1 MNCNILESLMLLLLL
16 LLARVVVARLLWGCC
31 RRQARTEMP
40 IYCLLPAYCPRDNR
54 ELKSRRAAEKSQ
66 HIQQQYNNN
75 NTSCKL
81 MCRGGTKC
89 KSNANTCGA
98 QIHSNNNNKHNSGVD
113 TELMFRWF
121 LLLPEA
127 PKLLM
132 CTIFQ
137 RRSASTFKWQKWRD
151 NNNNN
156 TSDIN
161 NNCTMNLRIA

>member
-16 LLARVVVARLLWGCC
+16 VLLRGCC

-54 ELKSRRAAEKSQ
+54 ESTTATTQVASSCAVAALKIQIKCKHMRRPNSQ
-66 HIQQQYNNN
+66 KQQQTTNN
-75 NTSCKL
+75 C
-81 MCRGGTKC
+81 
-89 KSNANTCGA
+89 
-98 QIHSNNNNKHNSGVD
+98 GVD
-113 TELMFRWF
+113 TELMFSWF
-121 LLLPEA
+121 LLLPKV

-151 NNNNN
+151 NNSITTTQA
-156 TSDIN
+156 TSTTIVQ
-161 NNCTMNLRIA
+161 